1 LGDLTDVLI
10 CATSYRAD
18 IDHDAPRKE
27 TMMNTG
33 HTTSKIARFG
43 RLIGQIAI
51 GLAIALILC
60 GVATGGVEAGK
71 KGSYKGRISSSL
83 TPNEYADICDRQGAS
98 DIKVTNNN
106 SGGKTV
112 TCSWGNDLTSSCNF
126 QTKTCTD
133 TFREVP
139 TDSGVTVG
147 DDLSVA
153 PEPTASEPI
162 VDSGVTSGVDP
173 SVAPE
178 STAPEPTAGAEP
190 ASQGAIVVTMN
201 ADVNAATTVAPADVE
216 EQ

>member
-1 LGDLTDVLI
+1 
-10 CATSYRAD
+10 
-18 IDHDAPRKE
+18 
-27 TMMNTG
+27 MNTG
-33 HTTSKIARFG
+33 HTTTTKIARFG
-43 RLIGQIAI
+43 RLIGKIAI
-51 GLAIALILC
+51 GLAIALVLC

-139 TDSGVTVG
+139 ADSGTTIG
-147 DDLSVA
+147 GDLSVA
-153 PEPTASEPI
+153 PEPAVSAPI
-162 VDSGVTSGVDP
+162 IDSGVTSGVDP
-173 SVAPE
+173 SMSPETTAPAPTADAEPE
-178 STAPEPTAGAEP
+178 SQGAVAGTAGA
-190 ASQGAIVVTMN
+190 A
-201 ADVNAATTVAPADVE
+201 VNTAMTAAPVDA
-216 EQ
+216 EQQ